1 MVDPKKIFFSIKKRI
16 NFFVGVPDSVLKNF
30 LKLLDLHDN
39 KISHYVAA
47 NEGTAVSMGI
57 GHYLSTNNIPCVY
70 LQNSGLGNSI
80 NPLISIAHKSVYSI
94 PILLL
99 IGWRGSPKT
108 TDEPQHLIKGKITIK
123 LLKILGIKYL
133 ILNSDKDINK
143 INKIINFAK
152 KNNVTVA
159 ILIKKDSL
167 KSEIYPTKKKNKIT
181 NKFKRYDFIKSLLL
195 NIKKNDKIISTTG
208 YTSRELFQIR
218 QSLKIKNG
226 RDFYMVGGMGH
237 ALSVTLGYLLSSK
250 KKIICLDGDGSI
262 IMHLGSMHSAGVIK
276 SKNLKHILL
285 NNGIHESVGGQT
297 TYSDN
302 INFKILS
309 KSLGYKNYILITSKN
324 RINEKIKK
332 FLSSQGPSL
341 LEVKISKGN
350 LKNLIRP
357 KNLIKLKNHFLKK

>member
-1 MVDPKKIFFSIKKRI
+1 
-16 NFFVGVPDSVLKNF
+16 
-30 LKLLDLHDN
+30 
-39 KISHYVAA
+39 
-47 NEGTAVSMGI
+47 
-57 GHYLSTNNIPCVY
+57 
-70 LQNSGLGNSI
+70 
-80 NPLISIAHKSVYSI
+80 
-94 PILLL
+94 
-99 IGWRGSPKT
+99 
-108 TDEPQHLIKGKITIK
+108 
-123 LLKILGIKYL
+123 
-133 ILNSDKDINK
+133 
-143 INKIINFAK
+143 
-152 KNNVTVA
+152 
-159 ILIKKDSL
+159 
-167 KSEIYPTKKKNKIT
+167 
-181 NKFKRYDFIKSLLL
+181 
-195 NIKKNDKIISTTG
+195 
-208 YTSRELFQIR
+208 
-218 QSLKIKNG
+218 
-226 RDFYMVGGMGH
+226 MGH

-357 KNLIKLKNHFLKK
+357 KNLIKLKNHFLKKWKKKLEIIKVF